1 MFVRY
6 HRFDS
11 MSAVNGPPS
20 ATRPVIAPT
29 RQTLTTLIG
38 FKELIEIRLQLRIA
52 DTDRCS
58 RERWTL

>member
-38 FKELIEIRLQLRIA
+38 FKELIKIRLQLRMQI
-52 DTDRCS
+52 R
-58 RERWTL
+58 